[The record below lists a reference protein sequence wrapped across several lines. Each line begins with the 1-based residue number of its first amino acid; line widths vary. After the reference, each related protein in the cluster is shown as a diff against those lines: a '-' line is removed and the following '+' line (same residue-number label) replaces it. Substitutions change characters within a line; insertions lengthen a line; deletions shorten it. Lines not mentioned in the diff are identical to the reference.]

1 MKTGFYPRLAAGGIR
16 KNRRMFVPYILTCT
30 GMVMMFYI
38 VMFLAVTDAI
48 DAQMGRDTI
57 RAMFALGSWVIAIF
71 STIFLFYTNAFLLRR
86 RKKEFGL
93 YNILGMGKRNIA
105 RVLFWETLTV
115 ALLSLGSGLFA
126 GILFS
131 KLAELGLVYVLR
143 GGVSYDFAVPTV
155 AVVRT
160 LQVFGVIFV
169 LLLLNSIRQI
179 RFSSA
184 ISLMRS
190 ESAGEKPPKGNWLIG
205 LAGLVILGAAYYI
218 SVTIPDPVT
227 ALVLF
232 FVAVVMVIVA
242 TYMIMIA
249 GSVFFCRLL
258 QKKKG
263 YYYKPN
269 HFVSVSSMVYRMKR
283 NGAGLASICILSTM
297 VLVMMAST
305 TCLYFGEESAIR
317 ARHPREIDMRFYLMD
332 ESFTA
337 ENAANLKEYT
347 DAQLARRYGVTPEN
361 GYSYR
366 GATAAGLVTGATVEL
381 DASRVNSFG
390 VNTFSDVCNFCF
402 VPLADYN
409 ALMDVDETLGDGEA
423 LVYTEGKAYA
433 GDTISFSGGNTFRIK
448 KQLTE
453 FVPDGEAAAMIASRM
468 VLVVPDVWDA
478 VAEMLDLAVYNTGNR
493 MINLIWV
500 YNFDTGLPAREQV
513 ELYNG
518 LYDIFND
525 RDAREG
531 FGYAT
536 YRYSGQEYERQ
547 DFYGLFGALFY
558 IGIILS
564 IVFILAAVLI
574 IYYKQVSEGY
584 EDQSRF
590 EITQKVGMTKQEIR
604 QSINSQL
611 LTVFFLP
618 LAFAAMHLAFAFP
631 IVRKLLL
638 AFNLNNVRL
647 FAATTGIS
655 FAVFALFYMVVYRI
669 TSNAYFSIVSG
680 AKEAG

>member
-1 MKTGFYPRLAAGGIR
+1 MKMGFYPRLAASGIR
-16 KNRRMFVPYILTCT
+16 KNKRMFVPYILTCT

-38 VMFLAVTDAI
+38 IMYLAVTDAI
-48 DAQMGRDTI
+48 DFQMGRETI
-57 RAMFALGSWVIAIF
+57 REMFALGSWVITIF
-71 STIFLFYTNAFLLRR
+71 STIFLFYTNAFLIRR

-105 RVLFWETLTV
+105 RVLFWETLMI
-115 ALLSLGSGLFA
+115 ALLSTGAGLFA

-131 KLAELGLVYVLR
+131 KLSELGLVYVLH
-143 GGVSYDFAVPTV
+143 GDATYDFSVPAV

-179 RFSSA
+179 RFASA
-184 ISLMRS
+184 VDLMRS
-190 ESAGEKPPKGNWLIG
+190 ESAGEKPPKGNWLVGI
-205 LAGLVILGAAYYI
+205 AGLIILGAAYYI
-218 SVTIPDPVT
+218 SVTIQDPVA
-227 ALVLF
+227 ALLMF
-232 FVAVVMVIVA
+232 FVAVVMVIIA

-258 QKKKG
+258 QKKKS

-317 ARHPREIDMRFYLMD
+317 VRYPREIDMRFYMTD
-332 ESFTA
+332 ESFTG
-337 ENAANLKEYT
+337 ENAAKLKDYI
-347 DAQLARRYGVTPEN
+347 DAQLAQRYGAAPVN

-366 GATAAGLVTGATVEL
+366 RAMIAGLVTGTSVEL
-381 DASRVNSFG
+381 DASRAGYF
-390 VNTFSDVCNFCF
+390 TFSDVYYFCF

-409 ALMDVDETLGDGEA
+409 ALMGTNETLEPGEA
-423 LVYTEGKAYA
+423 LVYTDGRDYA
-433 GDTISFSGGNTFRIK
+433 EDTISFSGGNTFRIK
-448 KQLTE
+448 KHVEE
-453 FVPDGEAAAMIASRM
+453 FVPDGEAVAMVASSM
-468 VLVVPDVWDA
+468 VLVVPDVMAA
-478 VAEMLDLAVYNTGNR
+478 VEGIIDLAVYNTGNR
-493 MINLIWV
+493 MLQLQWI
-500 YNFDTGLPAREQV
+500 YNFDTGLPAREQI
-513 ELYNG
+513 ELYDN
-518 LYDIFND
+518 LYEIFND
-525 RDAREG
+525 RETREG
-531 FGYAT
+531 FGYGSLT
-536 YRYSGQEYERQ
+536 YSAQEYERQ

-558 IGIILS
+558 IGVILS

-574 IYYKQVSEGY
+574 IYYKQISEGY

-590 EITQKVGMTKQEIR
+590 EIMQKVGMTRREIR
-604 QSINSQL
+604 TSINSQL

-631 IVRKLLL
+631 IIRKLLL
-638 AFNLNNVRL
+638 AFNLNNVPL

-655 FAVFALFYMVVYRI
+655 FVVFALFYMIVYRI
-669 TSNAYFSIVSG
+669 TSNAYYNIVSG

>member
-1 MKTGFYPRLAAGGIR
+1 MKAGFYPRLAASGIR

-38 VMFLAVTDAI
+38 IMFLAVTDAI
-48 DAQMGRDTI
+48 DFQMGRDTI
-57 RAMFALGSWVIAIF
+57 RGMFALGSWVIAIF
-71 STIFLFYTNAFLLRR
+71 STIFLFYTNAFLIRR

-105 RVLFWETLTV
+105 RVLFWETLMT
-115 ALLSLGSGLFA
+115 ALLSIGIGLFA

-131 KLAELGLVYVLR
+131 KLAELGLVCVLR
-143 GGVSYDFAVPTV
+143 GDVTYDFSVPMV
-155 AVVRT
+155 AVIRT

-169 LLLLNSIRQI
+169 LLLLNAIRQI
-179 RFSSA
+179 RFASA

-205 LAGLVILGAAYYI
+205 LAGLVLLGAAYYI
-218 SVTIPDPVT
+218 SVTIQDPAA
-227 ALVLF
+227 ALLLF
-232 FVAVVMVIVA
+232 FVAVVMVIIA

-317 ARHPREIDMRFYLMD
+317 ARYPREINMRFYMMD
-332 ESFTA
+332 ESFTG
-337 ENAANLKEYT
+337 ENAANLKSYI
-347 DAQLARRYGVTPEN
+347 DVRLAERYGVTPDR

-366 GATAAGLVTGATVEL
+366 GATVAGLVTGTTVEL
-381 DASRVNSFG
+381 DVSRVGYFG
-390 VNTFSDVCNFCF
+390 VDTFSDVYTFCF
-402 VPLADYN
+402 VPLEDYN
-409 ALMDVDETLGDGEA
+409 ALTGADETLAPGEA
-423 LVYTEGKAYA
+423 LVYTEGRAYD
-433 GDTISFSGGNTFRIK
+433 GDVISFSGGNTFRIK
-448 KQLTE
+448 KQLGE
-453 FVPDGEAAAMIASRM
+453 FVPDGDAAAMIASRM
-468 VLVVPDVWDA
+468 VLVVPDVWAA
-478 VAEMLDLAVYNTGNR
+478 VAGIIDLAVYNTGNR
-493 MINLIWV
+493 MMNLVWV
-500 YNFDTGLPAREQV
+500 YNFDTGFPAREQIA
-513 ELYNG
+513 
-518 LYDIFND
+518 LYDNLHEIFND
-525 RDAREG
+525 REAGED
-531 FGYAT
+531 FGYRAWF
-536 YRYSGQEYERQ
+536 YSSQEYERQ

-558 IGIILS
+558 IGVILS
-564 IVFILAAVLI
+564 IVFTLAAVLI
-574 IYYKQVSEGY
+574 IYYKQISEGY

-590 EITQKVGMTKQEIR
+590 EIMQKVGMTKREIR
-604 QSINSQL
+604 ASINSQL

-618 LAFAAMHLAFAFP
+618 LIFAATHLAFAFP
-631 IVRKLLL
+631 IIRKLLL
-638 AFNLNNVRL
+638 AFNLNNVPL
-647 FAATTGIS
+647 FAATTGLS
-655 FAVFALFYMVVYRI
+655 FAVFALFYMIVYRI

-680 AKEAG
+680 AREAG